1 MSAAAA
7 AVAAPSTR
15 TNHGHTLEDAD
26 SGRLAQG
33 LSTVIK
39 LLEPSVRMLSTD
51 FRIANSLPML

>member
-39 LLEPSVRMLSTD
+39 LLEPSFGFWLV
-51 FRIANSLPML
+51 